1 MTDNWLHLGNPWEIA
16 RPETQF
22 EVKLGGHTERDRDAD
37 GRERVRWTPERVVKG
52 TPYDTPISGYRVN
65 TCNTLRLWKVETAEP
80 FDFQAFNIGDYYGA
94 VDEKGCAARLFR
106 DDAGKIQQ

>member
-1 MTDNWLHLGNPWEIA
+1 M
-16 RPETQF
+16 
-22 EVKLGGHTERDRDAD
+22 
-37 GRERVRWTPERVVKG
+37 VKG

-94 VDEKGCAARLFR
+94 VDEKMASENLTKVLYPN
-106 DDAGKIQQ
+106 DEPIVGK